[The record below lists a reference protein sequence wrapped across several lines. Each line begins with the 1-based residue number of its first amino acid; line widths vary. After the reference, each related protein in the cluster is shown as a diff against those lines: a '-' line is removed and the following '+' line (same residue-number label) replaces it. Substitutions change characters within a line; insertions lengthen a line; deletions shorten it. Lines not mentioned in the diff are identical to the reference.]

1 MPDLEKRARCV
12 PRWHPTRDPVSDLLP
27 VPVPLA
33 RRLGARD
40 RALLEPLGLRQH
52 RDDRRA
58 PLPPHGK
65 HLGRP
70 VVLGSD
76 RSRSRPSKRT
86 ISSHPP
92 HATARRPDASAF
104 AVLANVPPPPRL
116 VCHLEPIRVRRGPAR
131 WSSGVRQGS
140 VEDQAELR
148 SRCTDRAEKTAKKA
162 HRSQCPTDRVRYNE
176 SSVRPCMRSSRF
188 RKCLSKG
195 PGTARRRGA

>member
-12 PRWHPTRDPVSDLLP
+12 PRRHPTRDPVSDLLP
-27 VPVPLA
+27 VPVPLVW
-33 RRLGARD
+33 RLGARD
-40 RALLEPLGLRQH
+40 RALLEPLGLHSIGAIDAPRSRRMGSPLSVRSCLARTGPG
-52 RDDRRA
+52 RDPARGRSPRTRRTQQPDA
-58 PLPPHGK
+58 PMPLP
-65 HLGRP
+65 
-70 VVLGSD
+70 S
-76 RSRSRPSKRT
+76 PSWPT
-86 ISSHPP
+86 
-92 HATARRPDASAF
+92 F
-104 AVLANVPPPPRL
+104 PPPPRL

-131 WSSGVRQGS
+131 WSGVRQAS

-148 SRCTDRAEKTAKKA
+148 SRCTDRAEKAAKKA